1 MRDFATGRCRV
12 LIATTIIE
20 VGVDV
25 PRAHTMVIESAERFG
40 LAQLHQLRGRIGR
53 GAGGGECIAVHGP
66 LKEEA
71 RRRLEVF
78 ARTRDGFEIAEADLA
93 LRGPGDLLGVR
104 QAGLPSL
111 SIADLARD
119 RDLLDLAR
127 ADAAEILSGA
137 AGKEAPAFVAR
148 VVRRA
153 ERRRAAEG
161 G

>member
-1 MRDFATGRCRV
+1 
-12 LIATTIIE
+12 
-20 VGVDV
+20 
-25 PRAHTMVIESAERFG
+25 
-40 LAQLHQLRGRIGR
+40 
-53 GAGGGECIAVHGP
+53 
-66 LKEEA
+66 
-71 RRRLEVF
+71 
-78 ARTRDGFEIAEADLA
+78 
-93 LRGPGDLLGVR
+93 VR